1 MLPGA
6 ASRAREL
13 LVTTAL
19 PLMTIGQHVGFQD
32 QSHFIAVFRRHVG
45 VTPRAYRAQ
54 ANEALG

>member
-1 MLPGA
+1 
-6 ASRAREL
+6 
-13 LVTTAL
+13 
-19 PLMTIGQHVGFQD
+19 MTIGQHVGFQD